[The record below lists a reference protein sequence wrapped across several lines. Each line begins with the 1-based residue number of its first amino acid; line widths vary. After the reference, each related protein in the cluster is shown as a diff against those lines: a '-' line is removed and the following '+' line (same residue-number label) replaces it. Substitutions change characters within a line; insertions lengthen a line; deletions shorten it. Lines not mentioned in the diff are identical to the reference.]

1 MTKETTEEL
10 NKKRKT
16 AFGKRRFEKQDRTQ
30 DTDSNIIEVTPGMS
44 GRLKLLILLL
54 VILIAAVTIVSVR
67 RYISTRE
74 YRAYDVVTST
84 ETSGDNIANYVL
96 FSDNVLKVTKDG
108 VSYIDQ
114 SGNTVWD
121 CSYSMKMPQVVVNG
135 DYAAVADLNGRDVY
149 VFNKSGKVSNQ
160 TKDKINIGGS

>member
-10 NKKRKT
+10 NKKRKP

-96 FSDNVLKVTKDG
+96 FS
-108 VSYIDQ
+108 
-114 SGNTVWD
+114 
-121 CSYSMKMPQVVVNG
+121 
-135 DYAAVADLNGRDVY
+135 
-149 VFNKSGKVSNQ
+149 Q
-160 TKDKINIGGS
+160 TAL